1 MGSLQQYKLV
11 PSLIFLISF
20 LFISEVSAQT
30 EIFGYG
36 GYMTFSNVSV
46 AQGDLQFK
54 DVPDYGLGADIQ
66 FQRGMSLELLW
77 VSAQSHVKIKQY
89 PSGFVKDLFDLNVH
103 YFQVGSVVET
113 KPRAKA
119 TPFFAFTIGATLFD
133 AKDASLS
140 DEWLF
145 SMTLGGGGKF
155 DLSDKL
161 GIRLQAR
168 MLVPLTFSGGGLWVG
183 TGGASVGVGAWAPFV
198 SFDFTAGIYIRLG
211 GQKSIPKYKDL

>member
-1 MGSLQQYKLV
+1 MGSLKQFKLI
-11 PSLIFLISF
+11 SCLILLISF
-20 LFISEVSAQT
+20 LFISNISAQT

-36 GYMTFSNVSV
+36 GYMTFSSVAV

-54 DVPDYGLGADIQ
+54 DAPDYGLGADIQ
-66 FQRGMSLELLW
+66 FQRGMSIELLW
-77 VSAQSHVKIKQY
+77 VSAQSHAKIKEY
-89 PSGFVKDLFDLNVH
+89 PSGLTRDLFDLNVH
-103 YFQVGSVVET
+103 YFQVGSVLET

-119 TPFFAFTIGATLFD
+119 TPFFAFTLGATLFD
-133 AKDASLS
+133 AKDASRT

-145 SMTLGGGGKF
+145 SLTLGGGGKF

-198 SFDFTAGIYIRLG
+198 SFDFTAGVYIRLG
-211 GQKSIPKYKDL
+211 GREAPQKYKDL